1 MEMFGEILKSC
12 FQSIDGF
19 FRFLDHPIQQR
30 FYRNNIVDQA
40 HAHTGTEDRT
50 VNIPVQEPRSSISLA
65 SSAALFFDTRIMLPM
80 VFCTRTVSFSPWS
93 ITHC

>member
-50 VNIPVQEPRSSISLA
+50 VNIPVQEPQPGFLPGDDRH
-65 SSAALFFDTRIMLPM
+65 LFL
-80 VFCTRTVSFSPWS
+80 
-93 ITHC
+93 